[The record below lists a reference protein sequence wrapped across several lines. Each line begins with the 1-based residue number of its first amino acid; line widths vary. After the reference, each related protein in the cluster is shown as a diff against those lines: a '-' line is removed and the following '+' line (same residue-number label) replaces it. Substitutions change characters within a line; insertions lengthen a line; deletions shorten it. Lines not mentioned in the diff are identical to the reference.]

1 MNISKARIELLEE
14 IQRRSEYTFK
24 DINILNR
31 ALTHSSYANEYKK
44 HKIIYNE
51 RLEFLGD
58 SILGLIVS
66 EYIYK
71 EYPNYPEGE
80 LTKLRSTVVCEP
92 TLSFLA
98 KNIDLGKY
106 LLLGKG
112 EEATGGRERVS
123 IIADAFE
130 ALIGSI
136 YLDGNML
143 EAKKFVLQHLEPAI
157 KDAIN
162 GIELFIDYKTQLQ
175 EILQKKNSDKI
186 TYQVVKEEGPDHNK
200 SFFTEVYSKEIVL
213 GKGKGKSKKDAEQDA
228 AKSAIIRMDES
239 DEN

>member
-1 MNISKARIELLEE
+1 MNISKVRIELLEE
-14 IQRRSEYTFK
+14 IQSRSEYKFK
-24 DINILNR
+24 DINILNI

-66 EYIYK
+66 EYIYR

-98 KNIDLGKY
+98 KNINLGKY

-123 IIADAFE
+123 IMADAFE
-130 ALIGSI
+130 ALIGAI
-136 YLDGNML
+136 YLDGSML
-143 EAKKFVLQHLEPAI
+143 EAKRFVLDHLKPAI

-162 GIELFIDYKTQLQ
+162 GIELFVDYKTQLQ